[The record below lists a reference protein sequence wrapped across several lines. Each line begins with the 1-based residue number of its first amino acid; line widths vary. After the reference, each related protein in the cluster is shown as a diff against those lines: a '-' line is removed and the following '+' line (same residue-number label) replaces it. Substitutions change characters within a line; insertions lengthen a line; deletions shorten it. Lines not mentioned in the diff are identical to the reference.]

1 MLEFKPVTKQEAPRL
16 RRYYQTCEFG
26 LCEYS
31 VGTKLMWKAALHP
44 AWAEIAG
51 CLVVRNEIDGQVVF
65 DYPVPGPEGDEDAA
79 LEAIENDC
87 LERGIPPVISVV
99 PECRAAKLLGR
110 YPYVRVSDVRTWR
123 DYVYYREDLQFF
135 AGRRYSGQRNHIN
148 KFRSKWPDAQF
159 RPLTAADA
167 PVIEQFWQDYE
178 AEFPKD
184 SNAKA
189 KNELELAKKML
200 KMTGKPYFFT
210 GGMFDGEKLIA
221 LSLAEKCGDTL
232 IIHIEKALYSY
243 AGAYPAMV
251 QAEVAAFGDGCAY
264 VNREDDAGDR
274 GLRTSKL
281 QYGPAKLAP
290 KYHFLPQNELLRHVS
305 AIPKLKTERLTLSAI
320 TEADIPAYNALVL
333 DSDRNRWWG
342 YDDVGGLGAPVTERS
357 FYDVARRDFE
367 NRMAVNFA
375 VRLNG
380 TLIGEAVL
388 YNFDYRGS
396 AELGCRIDKAYA
408 GNGYGTEA
416 FRCAAEWGLYQVNL
430 SRVVA
435 KCYKENEAS
444 YKMLSACMRRNG
456 EDETFFYFEKLV

>member
-1 MLEFKPVTKQEAPRL
+1 MNRCSGILMPVFSLPSP
-16 RRYYQTCEFG
+16 YG
-26 LCEYS
+26 I
-31 VGTKLMWKAALHP
+31 GTLGKAAYDFADFLH
-44 AWAEIAG
+44 AAG
-51 CLVVRNEIDGQVVF
+51 QHCWQMLPLGPTSYGDSPYQSFSTYAGNPYFIDLELLIEDGLLTRDEVESQNWGTNPRYV
-65 DYPVPGPEGDEDAA
+65 DYGRIYES
-79 LEAIENDC
+79 
-87 LERGIPPVISVV
+87 RFSV
-99 PECRAAKLLGR
+99 
-110 YPYVRVSDVRTWR
+110 
-123 DYVYYREDLQFF
+123 LQ
-135 AGRRYSGQRNHIN
+135 
-148 KFRSKWPDAQF
+148 
-159 RPLTAADA
+159 
-167 PVIEQFWQDYE
+167 
-178 AEFPKD
+178 
-184 SNAKA
+184 KA
-189 KNELELAKKML
+189 KDRGWER
-200 KMTGKPYFFT
+200 
-210 GGMFDGEKLIA
+210 D
-221 LSLAEKCGDTL
+221 
-232 IIHIEKALYSY
+232 
-243 AGAYPAMV
+243 
-251 QAEVAAFGDGCAY
+251 QAEVAAFGDGCTY

-305 AIPKLKTERLTLSAI
+305 AIPELKTERLTLSAI

-396 AELGCRIDKAYA
+396 AELGCRIDKAHA

-430 SRVVA
+430 SRIVA

>member
-1 MLEFKPVTKQEAPRL
+1 MNLWDQRTVRQVMTMFGLSFRK
-16 RRYYQTCEFG
+16 EFG
-26 LCEYS
+26 QNFLTDPEVIDATADACSPTEDCT
-31 VGTKLMWKAALHP
+31 VLEIGPGIGTLTRSLAARYKRV
-44 AWAEIAG
+44 I
-51 CLVVRNEIDGQVVF
+51 
-65 DYPVPGPEGDEDAA
+65 A
-79 LEAIENDC
+79 LEVDRSLIPVLRYTLEDC
-87 LERGIPPVISVV
+87 PNVTVVNEDVMQTDLPALLAEAFAAGSVAV
-99 PECRAAKLLGR
+99 CANLPYYITTPILMKLLESR
-110 YPYVRVSDVRTWR
+110 LP
-123 DYVYYREDLQFF
+123 F
-135 AGRRYSGQRNHIN
+135 SGI
-148 KFRSKWPDAQF
+148 
-159 RPLTAADA
+159 T
-167 PVIEQFWQDYE
+167 V
-178 AEFPKD
+178 
-184 SNAKA
+184 
-189 KNELELAKKML
+189 
-200 KMTGKPYFFT
+200 
-210 GGMFDGEKLIA
+210 
-221 LSLAEKCGDTL
+221 
-232 IIHIEKALYSY
+232 
-243 AGAYPAMV
+243 MV

-305 AIPKLKTERLTLSAI
+305 AIPELKTERLTLSAI

-380 TLIGEAVL
+380 TLIGEAGL